1 MTLERGTF
9 ARFERKARV
18 QAAAAAVEA
27 CCEDEAKALASVF
40 LRAASLAHNF
50 LLNQKELGK
59 HKHG

>member
-9 ARFERKARV
+9 ARFERKA
-18 QAAAAAVEA
+18 AAAAEA